1 MLEYNGNIINES
13 DVIMRYVIG
22 TMGKENVLITQE
34 PMKRAKE
41 ELLVIDMNE
50 VRDFNK

>member
-22 TMGKENVLITQE
+22 TICKQNELVTEGPIKM
-34 PMKRAKE
+34 AKE
-41 ELLVIDMNE
+41 KLLVIDLNH
-50 VRDFNK
+50 VK